1 MDFAE
6 FSLVTFEEQHDDL
19 LSRIRDFD
27 AEVSALVGPLSPE
40 QAEDLRKRY
49 QELVS
54 EHDLLEELT
63 EL

>member
-1 MDFAE
+1 MNFAE
-6 FSLVTFEEQHDDL
+6 SSHVTLEEQHRDL

-27 AEVSALVGPLSPE
+27 AEVSALVGPISPE
-40 QAEDLRKRY
+40 QAEDLRNRY

-54 EHDLLEELT
+54 ERDLLQELA